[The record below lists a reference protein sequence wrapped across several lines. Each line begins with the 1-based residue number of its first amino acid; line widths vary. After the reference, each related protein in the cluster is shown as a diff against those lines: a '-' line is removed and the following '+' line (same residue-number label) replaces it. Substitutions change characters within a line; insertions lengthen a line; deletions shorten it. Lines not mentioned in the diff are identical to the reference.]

1 MFRLHKLKSQKS
13 GERLNFKFFNFHAL
27 QVPKGW
33 DKLYVSIVSTETG
46 KTLTKSGKASVRNA
60 SCQWTETLS
69 ESIWIS
75 RHDSSKQIGDCFFK
89 LVVSMGSAR
98 SSILGEA
105 TVNLASYKNS
115 KTAVPVS
122 LSLKKCNHGTILQ
135 VKIQCLTP
143 RANLREEQ
151 SEETDSHMED
161 VNVDCDDVESKSDVS
176 DNSLTKSIG
185 SSSSSHLDSSS
196 HAGELLNRD
205 FSFSASGSRY
215 SFDSTDGS
223 LGRETY
229 SPLNNLTGIMNNQIG
244 RQDSTGSQN
253 SSHGSYSFN
262 DSSRSNQS
270 SFNSKVLASRSSLQ
284 IQRDEFNQVSRSV
297 ASSPLRNA
305 GSSKDLLEAAEA
317 KIEELRAEARMWEQ
331 NARKLM
337 NDLEKLRKELSD
349 QSKCQASLEMELS
362 ESRRECDGLKQEI
375 EQVKILLEESLV
387 KQKSAENME
396 LQAKDMGNLQK
407 ELEDEV
413 RFEKESNANLA
424 LQLKKTQESNIELVS
439 ILQELEDTIE
449 KLKMEIAN
457 LSKVESNDKNV
468 GECTAVL
475 EQKPNEEV
483 LENNTSELSCVSVLE
498 SSTTVGDSPASF
510 GPEDKRNTELEI
522 REFQEL
528 QNNLECTIQFLEKS
542 LQEKV
547 QELEAAEVLKTQTLM
562 ECEAQWRDKLAV
574 KEEEIINLKSK
585 LSEALK
591 VDNFEN
597 GADKNLIKEVE
608 VLKQKIEEL
617 EKDCNELTDE
627 NLELLLKL
635 KESEKDLPICGAS
648 SNHLSNEYE
657 ENSSL
662 SISESEVSKM
672 ISLKGM
678 LEEELN
684 KKEMFIEQLST
695 DHLKIQCTD
704 LEKKC
709 ADLELH
715 LQDFK
720 DKTSYLDGE
729 LSIYHARAE
738 EQGIEI
744 TALRQQLESFQG
756 KETETKSHLT
766 DNFKDIMIS
775 QSEDA
780 VEMSK
785 TLSELHEQIQSC
797 LANLKKQHFNLYM
810 PANTECYYSY
820 SNSQILN
827 GTDSCCQK
835 EQVVT
840 ILNSFIQLK
849 DLFEANITTCN
860 GEVKQNGEIRAMA
873 AYVNEVQNKLEDSDL
888 IANTSSTSS
897 SGEKSLQMKSKP
909 EIAGSSKEILENK
922 FEIDKHKSDNLLKEQ
937 EVEALRCCQRQLET
951 QISILQNEKRRLE
964 ENMEVVQKRGMMS
977 SSCLDDSNNE
987 IMMFNSSRMMSTGL
1001 DASQNQILVLN
1012 SSKDSHVST
1021 SEIPTRMSELESSKS
1036 EMEIHLAELEKEN
1049 IELSERICG
1058 LEAQLRYL
1066 TDERESSRLE
1076 LQNSESCALNL
1087 QNEMRRLESE
1097 WETDKGDRKQKLQE
1111 MQNMWLEAQSE
1122 NEYLKIANL
1131 KLQTTAESLID
1142 ECSLLQKSLLELRK
1156 QKIELHEHCTILEA
1170 ELRES
1175 QKGFSDMLKE
1185 VEALERKYILILEEI
1200 ASKEKALA
1208 LEVDVLLQDNK
1219 QYKEKLEEETSLNQ
1233 IYLEKA
1239 VEVENLQKEVAH
1251 ITEHMSTTC
1260 DEKERT
1266 AAAAVV
1272 EVSRLRAD
1280 RATLEASLHTVRG
1293 KLRLSESNLSTLQME
1308 SETKLL
1314 GLQNELAAS
1323 RQNQEIL
1330 MADNE
1335 KLLELLEDVKSNEDK
1350 YKSIVRGLELKLKA
1364 TAYEGLQLKEE
1375 ICSLRVQLQKTA
1387 LLEDE
1392 ILALKKS
1399 LNEVQ
1404 FENQRL
1410 EVSLQMLSGDY
1421 EELMAAKMQL
1431 LQMISDMQKAVAELE
1446 HCRRSKVSLEEK
1458 ILRLEGDLTARE
1470 ALGGQDAELK
1480 NELARVK
1487 RANNELH
1494 RKIRHL
1500 QEENQEYIQRT
1511 QTCEGELEQR
1521 IEAKQISENS
1531 SGASRHLYPE
1541 SNAISNSTSDELKL
1555 SQGDVKCNCAP
1566 GSSQVI
1572 GIEYLSKLQLLE
1584 TKLAEALEANDMYK
1598 VQLKSF
1604 LLEECSNHSNKAGK
1618 EFEGSA
1624 STLEIELRDLQ
1635 ERYFHMSLKCAEVES
1650 EREQLVLKLRTVSN
1664 GRS

>member
-1 MFRLHKLKSQKS
+1 M
-13 GERLNFKFFNFHAL
+13 

-135 VKIQCLTP
+135 VSH
-143 RANLREEQ
+143 Q
-151 SEETDSHMED
+151 SNSHMED

-457 LSKVESNDKNV
+457 LSK
-468 GECTAVL
+468 
-475 EQKPNEEV
+475 
-483 LENNTSELSCVSVLE
+483 
-498 SSTTVGDSPASF
+498 
-510 GPEDKRNTELEI
+510 
-522 REFQEL
+522 
-528 QNNLECTIQFLEKS
+528 
-542 LQEKV
+542 EKV

-775 QSEDA
+775 
-780 VEMSK
+780 
-785 TLSELHEQIQSC
+785 H
-797 LANLKKQHFNLYM
+797 
-810 PANTECYYSY
+810 
-820 SNSQILN
+820 
-827 GTDSCCQK
+827 
-835 EQVVT
+835 
-840 ILNSFIQLK
+840 
-849 DLFEANITTCN
+849 
-860 GEVKQNGEIRAMA
+860 
-873 AYVNEVQNKLEDSDL
+873 
-888 IANTSSTSS
+888 
-897 SGEKSLQMKSKP
+897 
-909 EIAGSSKEILENK
+909 KEILENK

-1531 SGASRHLYPE
+1531 R
-1541 SNAISNSTSDELKL
+1541 
-1555 SQGDVKCNCAP
+1555 
-1566 GSSQVI
+1566 
-1572 GIEYLSKLQLLE
+1572 IEYLSKLQLLE